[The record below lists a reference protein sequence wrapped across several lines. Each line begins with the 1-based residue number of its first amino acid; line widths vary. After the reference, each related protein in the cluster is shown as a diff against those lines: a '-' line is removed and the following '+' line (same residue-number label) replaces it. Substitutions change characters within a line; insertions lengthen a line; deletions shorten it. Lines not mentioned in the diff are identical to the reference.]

1 MEKVLALIQAKN
13 EDLEARSRRNN
24 LRITGLPESTNMGQ
38 CKTYIENLIKE
49 IIGHENLSSL
59 FIIEWAHRSLV
70 AKPIPGATPR
80 PIIARVLNYRDRDN
94 ILRMAREKG
103 TINFQGNSISFFPD
117 FTVAVQAARRE
128 YGAVKKFLQSEGIA
142 YAMLYPA
149 RLRIGQENESTIFSN
164 PKAAMD
170 YAKKMKR
177 QQRESHAELE
187 EDAS

>member
-24 LRITGLPESTNMGQ
+24 LRITGLPESTNMGK

-59 FIIEWAHRSLV
+59 FIIEWAHRSLA

-103 TINFQGNSISFFPD
+103 TINFQGNSISFFP
-117 FTVAVQAARRE
+117 RL
-128 YGAVKKFLQSEGIA
+128 YGSGTSSSEGVWSGKEI
-142 YAMLYPA
+142 PA
-149 RLRIGQENESTIFSN
+149 IRRHSLCHAIPCSTPN
-164 PKAAMD
+164 
-170 YAKKMKR
+170 R
-177 QQRESHAELE
+177 TRE
-187 EDAS
+187 